1 MALTQ
6 SRLDS
11 YVQCPFKHFC
21 TYTLKLT
28 EERRARLDNL
38 NIGTF
43 LHAILE
49 RFLSDIKK
57 EGIDHATIS
66 AEERRERV
74 KKIAETESERLLR
87 GAGTRQVREALQIG
101 RLTKAAEIMAESL
114 CREFSHENG
123 FKPAFFE
130 LRIGGADGPR
140 PPKLKTPDGEPIFIY
155 GTIDRVDALRAGDD
169 VYLRVVDYK
178 TGAKTFSLDDV
189 YRGIG
194 VQLLIYLF
202 SLWRSGVPG
211 VDGEL
216 APAGA
221 TYFSARPSVQSAG
234 GMIDAETARELAID
248 GISRSGILLSD
259 ENVIAAMDKE
269 LSGKYAGAKVGSN
282 GALKSLAGTTLVS
295 AEGFG
300 TLQGELEKVIS
311 EIASKMKSGVADAAP
326 MKVAGRSPCD
336 WCDMKYV
343 CRRMES

>member
-1 MALTQ
+1 MPLPA
-6 SRLDS
+6 
-11 YVQCPFKHFC
+11 
-21 TYTLKLT
+21 
-28 EERRARLDNL
+28 
-38 NIGTF
+38 
-43 LHAILE
+43 
-49 RFLSDIKK
+49 
-57 EGIDHATIS
+57 
-66 AEERRERV
+66 ERV
-74 KKIAETESERLLR
+74 EEIADSIIRDYVRSLSVASGGDADELDGRLSYLFVRLRRHVLVFLEAIMRELSQSEFVPVAYELPIGLGEGGVRPIVFSFTDGDDVVDVVLR
-87 GAGTRQVREALQIG
+87 GIA
-101 RLTKAAEIMAESL
+101 
-114 CREFSHENG
+114 
-123 FKPAFFE
+123 
-130 LRIGGADGPR
+130 
-140 PPKLKTPDGEPIFIY
+140 
-155 GTIDRVDALRAGDD
+155 DRVDVCKKDGAAY
-169 VYLRVVDYK
+169 VRVVDYK

-259 ENVIAAMDKE
+259 ANVIAAMDKE

-343 CRRMES
+343 CRRTES